1 MDTLATRQIKK
12 SKSLA
17 GQRPSVLAQPP
28 PPTLQERIAL
38 NRSLGF
44 ADPPSHVFALGKDEC
59 AAVWWPEPEHEPV
72 DIITSWEVH
81 RYRKDKTKPGKDI
94 WHHKGYVEYPPMLK
108 AQAIVNDLTNDY
120 EYRFTVKAVNAKGGG
135 IESEPSNAVM
145 VEKPL
150 PTGWY
155 RKCPCLL

>member
-1 MDTLATRQIKK
+1 MDLLASRQIKK
-12 SKSLA
+12 SKA
-17 GQRPSVLAQPP
+17 VGTVGQRQPIVAQPP
-28 PPTLQERIAL
+28 APTLHERIAL

-44 ADPPSHVFALGKDEC
+44 ADPPPRVFALGKDEC
-59 AAVWWPEPEHEPV
+59 AAVWWPEPETEPV
-72 DIITSWEVH
+72 DIISGWEVH

-94 WHHKGYVEYPPMLK
+94 WHHKGFVEFPPMLK

-120 EYRFTVKAVNAKGGG
+120 EYRFSVKAVNAKGVG

-150 PTGWY
+150 PTGW
-155 RKCPCLL
+155 